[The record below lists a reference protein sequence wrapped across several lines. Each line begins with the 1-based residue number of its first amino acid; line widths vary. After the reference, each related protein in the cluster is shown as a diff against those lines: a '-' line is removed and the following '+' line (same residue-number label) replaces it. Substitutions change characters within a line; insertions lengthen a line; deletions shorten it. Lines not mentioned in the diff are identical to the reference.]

1 MLKAVQG
8 GMTMRILGKQ
18 SLLLGAG
25 LSAFAVQRALR
36 NRRRIDFR
44 GKSVLITGGSRGL
57 GLILARVFAD
67 EGAHLTLVARSADDL
82 QRAGEELEQRG
93 TEVHTVVCDVRDRAA
108 VEAAVAEAV
117 EHFGGVDVLVN
128 NAGIIQAGPL
138 EHMQLA
144 DFEDAMATHMWGPLH
159 MMNAV
164 IPHMRTVGGGRI
176 VNISSI
182 GGKVAVPHLVP
193 YSASKF
199 ALAGLSHGM
208 GAELAKDNILVTT
221 VYPGLMRTGSP
232 PNALFK
238 GQHEAEYA
246 WFSVSDSLII
256 SSIDARRAAQQIV
269 EACRYGEAEL
279 TISIQALLASRFAP
293 LFPKLTAALLRLT
306 VRFLP
311 GPAGRDGDHAQAGW
325 QSQSAVSPSILT
337 RTTDEAAVR
346 NNQVPPSVAP
356 S

>member
-1 MLKAVQG
+1 MG
-8 GMTMRILGKQ
+8 ILGKQ
-18 SLLLGAG
+18 GLLVGAG
-25 LSAFAVQRALR
+25 LGVFGVQRALR

-44 GKSVLITGGSRGL
+44 SKSVLITGGSRGL

-67 EGAHLTLVARSADDL
+67 EGARLMLVARSADHL
-82 QRAGEELEQRG
+82 ERAREELEQRG
-93 TEVHTVVCDVRDRAA
+93 AEVHTVVCDVRDRVA
-108 VEAAVAEAV
+108 VEAAVSQAV
-117 EHFGGVDVLVN
+117 ERFGGVDVLVN

-144 DFEDAMATHMWGPLH
+144 DFEDAMATHMWGPLY

-164 IPHMRTVGGGRI
+164 IPHMREVGGGRI

-238 GQHEAEYA
+238 GQHKAEYA
-246 WFSVSDSLII
+246 WFSVSDSLVI
-256 SSIDARRAAQQIV
+256 SSIDARRAAQQVV

-293 LFPKLTAALLRLT
+293 LFPKLTAALLKLT

-311 GPAGRDGDHAQAGW
+311 GPTDQDGDRARTGW

-337 RTTDEAAVR
+337 RTTDEAAVQ
-346 NNQVPPSVAP
+346 NNQVPPSAAQV
-356 S
+356 